1 MDWPH
6 SCSYLIFSP
15 VRCKNSKKTQNPHE
29 LGRHTD
35 FPAGVARFIYRPSS
49 RIPPD
54 TTRALKT
61 GLCHLNIL
69 YQTMMDL
76 ISKYNFGKIKFFIKK
91 NFKFLEWWGDL
102 MPVVAG
108 RAWPDLRWSDWGRT
122 GRDRTALQHWYWLHG
137 TTVRAGQHQ
146 GQTTLRISILAVT
159 SIQYKY
165 NYIISTPFLSS
176 PHLSSPH
183 LTSPHIPHLTS
194 PLLPSPHLISSLL
207 TSPHLISLTI
217 LHG

>member
-91 NFKFLEWWGDL
+91 NFKFLEWWGDFML
-102 MPVVAG
+102 ACGGWAG
-108 RAWPDLRWSDWGRT
+108 LAWPEMVWLRQ
-122 GRDRTALQHWYWLHG
+122 DRQGQDGTTALILTARHHSQGW
-137 TTVRAGQHQ
+137 TTPGPDN
-146 GQTTLRISILAVT
+146 S
-159 SIQYKY
+159 
-165 NYIISTPFLSS
+165 
-176 PHLSSPH
+176 
-183 LTSPHIPHLTS
+183 
-194 PLLPSPHLISSLL
+194 
-207 TSPHLISLTI
+207 
-217 LHG
+217 